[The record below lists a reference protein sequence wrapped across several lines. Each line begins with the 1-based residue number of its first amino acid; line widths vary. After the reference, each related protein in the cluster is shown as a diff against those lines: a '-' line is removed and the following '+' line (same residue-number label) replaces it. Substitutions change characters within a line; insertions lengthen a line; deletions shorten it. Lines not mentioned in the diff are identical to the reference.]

1 VVIRRRADVAGPDPL
16 AEVVPEDAVVDAPG
30 PLAPH
35 PTTEV
40 SLEDA
45 HAADDEFEDLG
56 DFDVPGVGRTR
67 RRKHHIFRK
76 LAVFWISLL
85 VGSALLAPLLPLRDP
100 EIGGLPAAKAPYA
113 GALLGTDQLGRDI
126 LSRVVYGGRTSLYVT
141 ALAVGLSLVFGVGI
155 GLFAGYFRGKLD
167 IVVTA
172 VADII
177 LAFPSLLLLIV
188 ISALAGPTVTNL
200 IIGMAVLKF
209 PTFVRLARANSM
221 AFTQREFVLAA
232 QGLGARDGR
241 VAMREVLP
249 NVLPA
254 IGAYTFAAVGQVFV
268 LEGAISFLGL
278 GIQPP
283 TPAWGSM
290 ISAGRPFL
298 EFSPHI
304 VLMPAGALFVTVL
317 AFNALA
323 DARRQGDKRAQLGG

>member
-1 VVIRRRADVAGPDPL
+1 MAISRGTDDRPERIEDVL
-16 AEVVPEDAVVDAPG
+16 PEDAVVDAPHHLAADG
-30 PLAPH
+30 PSAL
-35 PTTEV
+35 
-40 SLEDA
+40 LEDA
-45 HAADDEFEDLG
+45 HAAAEDVD
-56 DFDVPGVGRTR
+56 DFDDVDGISSPKR
-67 RRKHHIFRK
+67 RRRLRIFRK
-76 LAVFWISLL
+76 LAVTWIVVLI
-85 VGSALLAPLLPLRDP
+85 GSAILAPVLPLRDP
-100 EIGGLPAAKAPYA
+100 ELGGLPAAHPPYS
-113 GALLGTDQLGRDI
+113 GAWLGTDQLGRDI
-126 LSRVVYGGRTSLYVT
+126 LSRVIYGGRTSLYVT
-141 ALAVGLSLVFGVGI
+141 ALAVGLALVLGVGV

-167 IVVTA
+167 TIATG

-188 ISALAGPTVTNL
+188 ISALAGPTVKNL

-209 PTFVRLARANSM
+209 PTFVRLGRANSM
-221 AFTQREFVLAA
+221 AATQREYVLAA
-232 QGLGARDGR
+232 QGLGARDRR

-298 EFSPHI
+298 EFAPHI
-304 VLMPAGALFVTVL
+304 VLVPAGALFLTVL
-317 AFNALA
+317 SFNALA
-323 DARRQGDKRAQLGG
+323 DARRQGDQRAQLGG